1 MTNNDD
7 DIIIEDELNP
17 DTSGAITIEN
27 VEWSNITNFL
37 YSVLV
42 DCSDDLVLSKFST
55 MPVSEL
61 RDATK
66 EAMENDMQKIV
77 NAALEIAYKEKF
89 SDPDMSSILLK
100 TGSIKLK
107 SPILSSSSL
116 SSLKTA
122 PLEEAVEL
130 MKVRSTLAKAMDDR
144 NFERDQHAYIRRVK
158 QAVRIKKAM
167 IKMLYEGNSLERFK
181 HFSIA
186 SIPTELAHSGDAA
199 PESIDNVAPEIKS
212 AALSLNGNI
221 LYNLVRKEELR
232 KYRDSMIKL
241 KGCVAKSCVATYIL
255 NSKYPH
261 FYKEAVSKHTGDLK
275 SKINSIR
282 LSLENSFLDMAT
294 KRELVDALESS
305 QNDLRDKKSKL
316 TKPRVYKK
324 HSELLNSIPRLNE
337 KVWQLYV
344 QKKFPEEVQASITG
358 RVNRLYQP
366 TDLDIE
372 RAEGWTHRCQ
382 QFKRDKQESKTE
394 AGEYVISEKDFPE
407 LSIEYELRIH
417 IDSKCFSSVA
427 HFILFRLLE
436 NVLSMRFDKQISENK
451 AEQSLLGVT
460 GKFIGICRGR
470 TLFLQTRD
478 EIFEILMRNAC
489 EKGLTTWIESSRA
502 TQRALYNHSGEI
514 NYKSLNMVLGVG
526 PLGSDVPGMNLV
538 GKTLEKIK
546 RLM

>member
-1 MTNNDD
+1 MTSKKDETV
-7 DIIIEDELNP
+7 DIDALNP
-17 DTSGAITIEN
+17 DTSGTVTIDN

-42 DCSDDLVLSKFST
+42 DCSDPLVLSKFST

-61 RDATK
+61 RDATRV
-66 EAMENDMQKIV
+66 AMDADLQKIV
-77 NAALEIAYKEKF
+77 NSALEVAYEEKF

-107 SPILSSSSL
+107 TPMLSSI

-122 PLEEAVEL
+122 PLEEATEL
-130 MKVRSTLAKAMDDR
+130 MKIRTKLAKDMDDR
-144 NFERDQHAYIRRVK
+144 NFERDQQAYIRRVK

-199 PESIDNVAPEIKS
+199 PESIDSVAPEIKS

-221 LYNLVRKEELR
+221 LYNLVRREELR

-241 KGCVAKSCVATYIL
+241 KGSVAKNCVATYIL

-282 LSLENSFLDMAT
+282 LSLENSFLDTSA
-294 KRELVDALESS
+294 KRELVDALERT

-324 HSELLNSIPRLNE
+324 HAELLNTIPRLDE
-337 KVWQLYV
+337 KVWQLYT
-344 QKKFPEEVQASITG
+344 QKKFPDDVQTSIAG

-382 QFKRDKQESKTE
+382 EFKRGEQESVKIE

-417 IDSKCFSSVA
+417 IDGKCFSSVA

-436 NVLSMRFDKQISENK
+436 NVLCKRFDKQTSELK

-460 GKFIGICRGR
+460 GKFIGIGKGR
-470 TLFLQTRD
+470 SLFLQTRD

-489 EKGLTTWIESSRA
+489 DKGLTEWIKSSPAARH
-502 TQRALYNHSGEI
+502 ALRNHTGEI
-514 NYKSLNMVLGVG
+514 HYKSLNIILGIG
-526 PLGSDVPGMNLV
+526 PLGSDVRGLNLV
-538 GKTLEKIK
+538 GKTLNNIR
-546 RLM
+546 RLI